1 MMSINQD
8 QARLLTRAIQYGF
21 KQLESL
27 RNIGNEEFFD
37 QTTDL
42 AMVELAHSMNRKGLL
57 LNDEVEQ
64 FVKMLKEE
72 PTP

>member
-1 MMSINQD
+1 
-8 QARLLTRAIQYGF
+8 
-21 KQLESL
+21 
-27 RNIGNEEFFD
+27 
-37 QTTDL
+37 
-42 AMVELAHSMNRKGLL
+42 MNRKGLL